1 MASATTVT
9 HKSDFGRQLA
19 IFRKRLWM
27 IALLFAVTMVV
38 ILVQALSA
46 PPVYRATVRLQV
58 IPMESEQVALYGQP
72 PVGANVD
79 LTAFVFR
86 EVVRS
91 GTVAWRTIGQ
101 LGLSTNAE
109 QLIRRIS
116 ASQQNEFVTV
126 TAEADSPQLAE
137 AIVTAQVENALA
149 QYRDDR
155 LRPTAFLREFVEA
168 QLAEAEQ
175 ALAKS
180 QAALE
185 GFKLEHGFDSLERE
199 TAAYQDTIRA
209 LRREQDATALAM
221 AQLRARIKVLEDEIK
236 ASQTAAQRAAEG
248 SDERALALRRASE
261 QAAALASLR
270 GELAAQEALH
280 LEYDTAIK
288 RWETELTS
296 LIALSNEYSRLN
308 NAVARAQSTRD
319 FLFNKVLEAR
329 LKEQQA
335 QNVGYLRIVEP
346 ARRPD
351 QPVPSRTLQVAL
363 VGGLLSLVVGAVLA
377 LVFEMIE
384 SAARPRPERASNG

>member
-1 MASATTVT
+1 MVNTTSIS
-9 HKSDFGRQLA
+9 HKGDFGQQLA
-19 IFRKRLWM
+19 VFRKRLWM
-27 IALLFAVTMVV
+27 IVLLFAVTMVV

-46 PPVYRATVRLQV
+46 PPTYRATVRLQV
-58 IPMESEQVALYGQP
+58 IPLESEQVALYGQP
-72 PVGANVD
+72 PAGANVD

-101 LGLSTNAE
+101 LGLSMNAE
-109 QLIRRIS
+109 QLLRNIS
-116 ASQQNEFVTV
+116 ASQQNDFVTV

-155 LRPTAFLREFVEA
+155 MRPTTFLREFVEA
-168 QLAEAEQ
+168 QLVEADQ

-185 GFKLEHGFDSLERE
+185 QFKVEHGFDSLERE
-199 TAAYQDTIRA
+199 VAAYQDTIRG
-209 LRREQDATALAM
+209 LRREQDAALLVI
-221 AQLRARIKVLEDEIK
+221 AQLKARIRVLEDEIK
-236 ASQTAAQRAAEG
+236 ASTAAAQSAAEG

-261 QAAALASLR
+261 QAATLATLR

-280 LEYDTAIK
+280 LEYDVTIK

-296 LIALSNEYSRLN
+296 LIGLGNEYARLTG
-308 NAVARAQSTRD
+308 AVTRAQNTRD
-319 FLFNKVLEAR
+319 FLFGKVLEAQ

-335 QNVGYLRIVEP
+335 QNVGYLRVVEP

-351 QPVPSRTLQVAL
+351 QPVPSRTLQIAL
-363 VGGLLSLVVGAVLA
+363 VGGLLSLVVGAALA
-377 LVFEMIE
+377 LLFEVIE
-384 SAARPRPERASNG
+384 SAMKTRAERA

>member
-1 MASATTVT
+1 MVNTTSIP
-9 HKSDFGRQLA
+9 HKGDFGQQLA
-19 IFRKRLWM
+19 VFRKRLWM
-27 IALLFAVTMVV
+27 IVLLFAVTMIA
-38 ILVQALSA
+38 ILAQALSA
-46 PPVYRATVRLQV
+46 PPTYRATVRLQV

-72 PVGANVD
+72 PAGANVD

-101 LGLSTNAE
+101 LGLSMNAE
-109 QLIRRIS
+109 QLLRNIS
-116 ASQQNEFVTV
+116 ASQQNDFVTV

-155 LRPTAFLREFVEA
+155 MRPTTFLREFVEA
-168 QLAEAEQ
+168 QLTEAEQ
-175 ALAKS
+175 VLAKS

-185 GFKLEHGFDSLERE
+185 DFKLQHGFDSLERE
-199 TAAYQDTIRA
+199 TAAYQDAIRN
-209 LRREQDATALAM
+209 LRREQDATALVI
-221 AQLRARIKVLEDEIK
+221 AQLRARIKVLEAEIK
-236 ASQTAAQRAAEG
+236 ASEAAAQKAVEG
-248 SDERALALRRASE
+248 SDERGLALRRASE
-261 QAAALASLR
+261 QAAAVATLR
-270 GELAAQEALH
+270 GELAAQEALQ
-280 LEYDTAIK
+280 LEYDTIIK

-296 LIALSNEYSRLN
+296 LIALGNEYTRLN
-308 NAVARAQSTRD
+308 NAVTQARSARD
-319 FLFNKVLEAR
+319 FLVNKVLEAR

-351 QPVPSRTLQVAL
+351 QPVPSRTLQIAL

-377 LVFEMIE
+377 LLFEMIE
-384 SAARPRPERASNG
+384 SATKTRPERARGA

>member
-1 MASATTVT
+1 MVNVT
-9 HKSDFGRQLA
+9 SVSHKSDFGHQLA
-19 IFRKRLWM
+19 VFRKRLWM
-27 IALLFAVTMVV
+27 IVLLFAVTMVV

-91 GTVAWRTIGQ
+91 GSVAWRTIGQ
-101 LGLSTNAE
+101 LGLSMNAE
-109 QLIRRIS
+109 QLLRNIS
-116 ASQQNEFVTV
+116 ASQQNDFVTV
-126 TAEADSPQLAE
+126 TAEADSPQLAQ

-155 LRPTAFLREFVEA
+155 MRPTSFVREFVEA

-175 ALAKS
+175 ELAKT
-180 QAALE
+180 QATLE
-185 GFKLEHGFDSLERE
+185 SLELEHGFDSLERE
-199 TAAYQDTIRA
+199 TAAYQDAIRN
-209 LRREQDATALAM
+209 LRREQDATALVIT
-221 AQLRARIKVLEDEIK
+221 QLRARIKVLEAEIK
-236 ASQTAAQRAAEG
+236 ASEAAAQKAAEG
-248 SDERALALRRASE
+248 SDERGLALRRASE
-261 QAAALASLR
+261 QAAAVASLR

-280 LEYDTAIK
+280 LEYDTTIK

-296 LIALSNEYSRLN
+296 LIALGNVYIRSNS
-308 NAVARAQSTRD
+308 AVPQAQSARD
-319 FLFNKVLEAR
+319 FLFNKVLEAQ

-335 QNVGYLRIVEP
+335 RNVGYLRVVEP

-351 QPVPSRTLQVAL
+351 QPVPSRTLQIAL
-363 VGGLLSLVVGAVLA
+363 VGGLLSLVVGAALA
-377 LVFEMIE
+377 LLFEVIE
-384 SAARPRPERASNG
+384 SATKARPERA

>member
-1 MASATTVT
+1 MVNTTSIS
-9 HKSDFGRQLA
+9 HKSDFGQQLA
-19 IFRKRLWM
+19 VFRKRLWM
-27 IALLFAVTMVV
+27 IVLLFAVTMIA
-38 ILVQALSA
+38 ILAQALSA
-46 PPVYRATVRLQV
+46 PPTYRATVRLQV

-72 PVGANVD
+72 PAGANVD

-86 EVVRS
+86 EVVSS

-101 LGLSTNAE
+101 LGLSMNAE
-109 QLIRRIS
+109 QLLRKIS
-116 ASQQNEFVTV
+116 ASQQNDFVTV

-155 LRPTAFLREFVEA
+155 MRPTTFLREFVEA
-168 QLAEAEQ
+168 QLTEAEQ

-185 GFKLEHGFDSLERE
+185 DFKLQHGFDSLERE
-199 TAAYQDTIRA
+199 TAAYQDAIRN
-209 LRREQDATALAM
+209 LRREQDATALVIT
-221 AQLRARIKVLEDEIK
+221 QLRARIKVLEAEIK
-236 ASQTAAQRAAEG
+236 ASEAAAQKATEG
-248 SDERALALRRASE
+248 SDERGLALRRASE
-261 QAAALASLR
+261 QAAAVASLR

-280 LEYDTAIK
+280 LEYDTIIK

-296 LIALSNEYSRLN
+296 LIALGNEYIRLN
-308 NAVARAQSTRD
+308 NAVTQAQSARD
-319 FLFNKVLEAR
+319 FLVNKVLEAR

-351 QPVPSRTLQVAL
+351 QPVPSRTLQIAL
-363 VGGLLSLVVGAVLA
+363 VGGLLSLVVGAALA
-377 LVFEMIE
+377 LLFEMVE
-384 SAARPRPERASNG
+384 SATKTRPERAQGA

>member
-1 MASATTVT
+1 MVNTTSIS
-9 HKSDFGRQLA
+9 HKGDFGQQLA

-27 IALLFAVTMVV
+27 IVLLFAVTMIA
-38 ILVQALSA
+38 ILAQALSA
-46 PPVYRATVRLQV
+46 PPTYRATVRLQV
-58 IPMESEQVALYGQP
+58 IPVESEQVALYGQP
-72 PVGANVD
+72 PAGANVD

-86 EVVRS
+86 EVVQS

-101 LGLSTNAE
+101 LGLSMSAE
-109 QLIRRIS
+109 QLLRNLS
-116 ASQQNEFVTV
+116 ASQQNDFVTV

-155 LRPTAFLREFVEA
+155 MRPTTFLREFVEA

-185 GFKLEHGFDSLERE
+185 DFKLQHGFDSLERE
-199 TAAYQDTIRA
+199 TAAYQDAIRN
-209 LRREQDATALAM
+209 LRREQDATALVIT
-221 AQLRARIKVLEDEIK
+221 QLRARIKVLEAESK
-236 ASQTAAQRAAEG
+236 ASELAAQKAAEG
-248 SDERALALRRASE
+248 SDERSLALRRASE
-261 QAAALASLR
+261 QAAAVASLR

-280 LEYDTAIK
+280 LEYDTIIK

-296 LIALSNEYSRLN
+296 LIALGNEYTRLN
-308 NAVARAQSTRD
+308 NAVAQAQRARD
-319 FLFNKVLEAR
+319 FLVNKVLEAQ

-335 QNVGYLRIVEP
+335 RNVGYLRIVEP

-351 QPVPSRTLQVAL
+351 QPVPSRTLQIAL
-363 VGGLLSLVVGAVLA
+363 VGGLLSLVVGAALA
-377 LVFEMIE
+377 LLFEMVE
-384 SAARPRPERASNG
+384 STLKTRPQRSGGA

>member
-1 MASATTVT
+1 MVNTTSIS
-9 HKSDFGRQLA
+9 HKSDFGQQLA
-19 IFRKRLWM
+19 VFRKRLWM
-27 IALLFAVTMVV
+27 IVLLFAVTMIA
-38 ILVQALSA
+38 ILAQALSA
-46 PPVYRATVRLQV
+46 PPTYRATVRLQV

-72 PVGANVD
+72 PAGANVD

-86 EVVRS
+86 EVVSS

-101 LGLSTNAE
+101 LGLSMNAE
-109 QLIRRIS
+109 QLLRKIS
-116 ASQQNEFVTV
+116 ASQQNDFVTV

-155 LRPTAFLREFVEA
+155 MRPTTFLREFVEA
-168 QLAEAEQ
+168 QLTEAEQ

-185 GFKLEHGFDSLERE
+185 DFKLQHGFDSLERE
-199 TAAYQDTIRA
+199 TAAYQDAIRN
-209 LRREQDATALAM
+209 LRREQDATALVIT
-221 AQLRARIKVLEDEIK
+221 QLRARIKVLEAEIK
-236 ASQTAAQRAAEG
+236 ASEAAAQKATEG
-248 SDERALALRRASE
+248 SDERGLALRRASE
-261 QAAALASLR
+261 QAAAVASLR

-280 LEYDTAIK
+280 LEYDTIIK

-296 LIALSNEYSRLN
+296 LIALGNEYIRLN
-308 NAVARAQSTRD
+308 NAVTQAQSARD
-319 FLFNKVLEAR
+319 FLVNKVLEAR

-351 QPVPSRTLQVAL
+351 QPVPSRTLQIAL
-363 VGGLLSLVVGAVLA
+363 VGGLLSLVVGAAFA
-377 LVFEMIE
+377 LLFEMVE
-384 SAARPRPERASNG
+384 SATKTRPERAQGA

>member
-1 MASATTVT
+1 MVNTTSIPQ
-9 HKSDFGRQLA
+9 KGDFGQQLA
-19 IFRKRLWM
+19 VFRKRLWM
-27 IALLFAVTMVV
+27 IVLLFAVTMIA
-38 ILVQALSA
+38 ILAQALSA
-46 PPVYRATVRLQV
+46 PPTYRATVRLQV

-72 PVGANVD
+72 PAGANVD

-101 LGLSTNAE
+101 LGLSMNAE
-109 QLIRRIS
+109 QLLRKIS
-116 ASQQNEFVTV
+116 ASQQNDFVTV

-155 LRPTAFLREFVEA
+155 MRPTTFLREFVEA
-168 QLAEAEQ
+168 QLTEAEQ
-175 ALAKS
+175 VLAKS

-185 GFKLEHGFDSLERE
+185 DFKLQHGFDSLERE
-199 TAAYQDTIRA
+199 TAAYQDAIRN
-209 LRREQDATALAM
+209 LRREQDATALVI
-221 AQLRARIKVLEDEIK
+221 AQLRARIKVLEAEIT
-236 ASQTAAQRAAEG
+236 ASEAAAQKAVEG
-248 SDERALALRRASE
+248 SDERGLALRRASE
-261 QAAALASLR
+261 QAAAVATLR
-270 GELAAQEALH
+270 GELAAQEALQ
-280 LEYDTAIK
+280 LEYDTIIK

-296 LIALSNEYSRLN
+296 LIALGNEYTRLN
-308 NAVARAQSTRD
+308 NAVTQARSARD
-319 FLFNKVLEAR
+319 FLANKVLEAR

-351 QPVPSRTLQVAL
+351 QPVPSRTLQIAL

-377 LVFEMIE
+377 LLFEMIE
-384 SAARPRPERASNG
+384 SATKTQPERARGA

>member
-1 MASATTVT
+1 MINATTIS
-9 HKSDFGRQLA
+9 HKGDLGQQLA
-19 IFRKRLWM
+19 VFRKRLWM
-27 IALLFAVTMVV
+27 IVLLFAVTMVV

-46 PPVYRATVRLQV
+46 PPTYRATVRLQV

-101 LGLSTNAE
+101 LGLSMDAE
-109 QLIRRIS
+109 QLLRNIT
-116 ASQQNEFVTV
+116 ASQQNDFVTV
-126 TAEADSPQLAE
+126 TAEADSPQLAQT
-137 AIVTAQVENALA
+137 IVTAQVENALA

-155 LRPTAFLREFVEA
+155 IRPTTSLREFVEA
-168 QLAEAEQ
+168 QLADAEQ
-175 ALAKS
+175 ALAQS

-185 GFKLEHGFDSLERE
+185 QFKVEHGFDSLERE
-199 TAAYQDTIRA
+199 TAAYQDTIRS
-209 LRREQDATALAM
+209 LHRERDAVVLVM
-221 AQLRARIKVLEDEIK
+221 AQLRARIRVLEDEIK
-236 ASQTAAQRAAEG
+236 ASTAAAQSAAVG

-261 QAAALASLR
+261 QAATLASLR
-270 GELAAQEALH
+270 GELAAQEALY
-280 LEYDTAIK
+280 LEYDATIK

-296 LIALSNEYSRLN
+296 LIGLGNEYARLTG
-308 NAVARAQSTRD
+308 AVARAQGTRD
-319 FLFNKVLEAR
+319 FLFNKVLEAQ

-335 QNVGYLRIVEP
+335 QNVGYLRVVEP

-351 QPVPSRTLQVAL
+351 QPVPSRTLQIAL

-377 LVFEMIE
+377 LLFEMIE
-384 SAARPRPERASNG
+384 SAMKTRPERASGG